1 MFSRPDRICRGGL
14 RAAAILLALVVAV
27 LALPSG
33 HAAGFVRLALGV
45 GALSH
50 PGFAIDGIRLELD
63 ARSAAG
69 ALHIGRL
76 RAAGREWR
84 ALEVRCGRVAVD
96 AGVLACAGASVHLA
110 GRRLPLEVDLDA
122 ALDAGSLRV
131 ALRLTTG
138 GRIDARVDA
147 EGRARVQW
155 RALRLADLEVIAGA
169 WRADLVNAMRRYQP
183 GGTLDGELESISV
196 AGESRLAVSGRLSG
210 AQFGS
215 ADGLLAGEGVDIG
228 FTLDARGAGR
238 TWSWSARADWRAGA
252 AYVHP
257 LLIEAGAGLKAAGR
271 VDGERIRVDEAQLSL
286 DGVEEIKARL
296 VLDRERGVF
305 ETIAL
310 EIAGADLA
318 RIGPRWLAPLLAP
331 ASAARLNF
339 AGRADARLAWRDGR
353 LDTAALTLDGA
364 GFGLAAAGFGLAA
377 AIAPAPVAPVEHGA
391 APGAEGEAL
400 ARAIEQPSGDDLLA
414 LGPISGALAW
424 SARQPGR
431 ATLQVAGGRWEK
443 LALGAFALD
452 AELEARTLRLAHARV
467 PLLDGALVFENLLLV
482 RGEGGWEGS
491 GGVVLEPVSMP
502 LLTAALGL
510 PRMAGVMSAALPS
523 VRVTPGEI
531 ALDGALVVSVFD
543 GWLQATGLRLR
554 EPFGVAAHLVAEVEA
569 RHIDLAQLTEA
580 FSFGSISGH
589 VDAEVRGLELSHW
602 QPTAFDAR
610 IASIDGSERRRISQR
625 AVQNLSALGGGGAVA
640 AVQRSLL
647 RLFDTFGYREL
658 GLRCRLAGGVCE
670 MGGLD
675 GADGADGGFVI
686 VRGGGVP
693 ALDVIGYNRRVDWNE
708 LVARL
713 QRVLAGD
720 VPVTIQ

>member
-1 MFSRPDRICRGGL
+1 
-14 RAAAILLALVVAV
+14 
-27 LALPSG
+27 
-33 HAAGFVRLALGV
+33 
-45 GALSH
+45 
-50 PGFAIDGIRLELD
+50 
-63 ARSAAG
+63 
-69 ALHIGRL
+69 
-76 RAAGREWR
+76 
-84 ALEVRCGRVAVD
+84 
-96 AGVLACAGASVHLA
+96 
-110 GRRLPLEVDLDA
+110 
-122 ALDAGSLRV
+122 
-131 ALRLTTG
+131 
-138 GRIDARVDA
+138 
-147 EGRARVQW
+147 
-155 RALRLADLEVIAGA
+155 
-169 WRADLVNAMRRYQP
+169 
-183 GGTLDGELESISV
+183 
-196 AGESRLAVSGRLSG
+196 
-210 AQFGS
+210 
-215 ADGLLAGEGVDIG
+215 
-228 FTLDARGAGR
+228 
-238 TWSWSARADWRAGA
+238 
-252 AYVHP
+252 
-257 LLIEAGAGLKAAGR
+257 
-271 VDGERIRVDEAQLSL
+271 
-286 DGVEEIKARL
+286 
-296 VLDRERGVF
+296 
-305 ETIAL
+305 

-364 GFGLAAAGFGLAA
+364 GFGLAAATGS
-377 AIAPAPVAPVEHGA
+377 
-391 APGAEGEAL
+391 APGVPAELGDASVAEGEAL
-400 ARAIEQPSGDDLLA
+400 ARAIAQPRGDDLLA

-443 LALGAFALD
+443 LTLGAFALD
-452 AELEARTLRLAHARV
+452 AELEARTLRLAYARV
-467 PLLDGALVFENLLLV
+467 PLLDGALVFENLRLV
-482 RGEGGWEGS
+482 RGDGGWEGR

-502 LLTAALGL
+502 LFTAALGL
-510 PRMAGVMSAALPS
+510 PRMAGVMSAALPG

-589 VDAEVRGLELSHW
+589 VDAEVRGLELLHW
-602 QPTAFDAR
+602 RPTAFDAR
-610 IASIDGSERRRISQR
+610 IASIAGSERRRISQR

-658 GLRCRLAGGVCE
+658 GLRCRLAVDVCE
-670 MGGLD
+670 MGGLE

-713 QRVLAGD
+713 QRVVAGD
-720 VPVTIQ
+720 VSVTIQ

>member
-1 MFSRPDRICRGGL
+1 VCSRPDRIGRGGL
-14 RAAAILLALVVAV
+14 RAAAILLALVVAA

-33 HAAGFVRLALGV
+33 HAASFVRLALGV

-50 PGFAIDGIRLELD
+50 PGIAVDDIRLELD
-63 ARSAAG
+63 ARSVAG
-69 ALHIGRL
+69 ALHIGRV
-76 RAAGREWR
+76 RIAGREWR

-96 AGVLACAGASVHLA
+96 AGALACAGASVHVA
-110 GRRLPLEVDLDA
+110 GRRLPLEVDLDS
-122 ALDAGSLRV
+122 ALGAGPLRV
-131 ALRLTTG
+131 AMRLATG
-138 GRIDARVDA
+138 GRIDAHVDA
-147 EGRARVQW
+147 EGGVRVQW
-155 RALRLADLEVIAGA
+155 RALRLADAETIVGA
-169 WRADLVNAMRRYQP
+169 WRADLVSAIRHYQP
-183 GGTLDGELESISV
+183 GGTLDGELQLITV
-196 AGESRLAVSGRLSG
+196 AGESRLALSSRLSG

-215 ADGLLAGEGVDIG
+215 ADGLLAGEGLDIG
-228 FTLDARGAGR
+228 FALDARGAGR
-238 TWSWSARADWRAGA
+238 TWSWTASADWRAGA

-257 LLIEAGAGLKAAGR
+257 LLIEAGAGLQAAGR
-271 VDGERIRVDEAQLSL
+271 VDDRRIRVDEAQLAL
-286 DGVEEIKARL
+286 DGVEQIKARL

-318 RIGPRWLAPLLAP
+318 HIGPRWLAPLLAP
-331 ASAARLNF
+331 ASAARLSF
-339 AGRADARLAWRDGR
+339 AGRADARLAWLDGR
-353 LDTAALTLDGA
+353 LATAALTLDGA
-364 GFGLAAAGFGLAA
+364 GFALAAATGSAPG
-377 AIAPAPVAPVEHGA
+377 APAERGDAS
-391 APGAEGEAL
+391 GAEGEAR
-400 ARAIEQPSGDDLLA
+400 ARAVEQPGGDDLLA
-414 LGPISGALAW
+414 LGPVSGTLAW
-424 SARQPGR
+424 SARLPGR
-431 ATLQVAGGRWEK
+431 ATLLVAGGRWER

-452 AELEARTLRLAHARV
+452 AELEARTLRLAQARV

-482 RGEGGWEGS
+482 YGERGWQGG

-510 PRMAGVMSAALPS
+510 PRMAGVMSAALPG

-543 GWLQATGLRLR
+543 GWMQATGLRLR

-610 IASIDGSERRRISQR
+610 IASIEGRERRRISQR
-625 AVQNLSALGGGGAVA
+625 AVENLSALGGGGAVA
-640 AVQRSLL
+640 ALQRGLL

-658 GLRCRLAGGVCE
+658 GLRCRLASGVCE
-670 MGGLD
+670 MSGLD

-713 QRVLAGD
+713 QRVVAVD